1 MAQGPINIFEY
12 EALAKERLPKHEY
25 DFVAGGAGDEIT
37 LRRTRGAFDS
47 IMLRPNMLVD
57 ISEIDASTTV
67 LGHRIPFPIM
77 LDPAGWHGRSHPD
90 AERATVRAAG
100 AQGTVMTLSSGSTL
114 TMEEVAE
121 AATGPIWWQQY
132 LFQDRGR
139 TLQLVNRAQGAG
151 YSAIV
156 LTLDI
161 TVSAKRERDA
171 HNGYVAPMSPNY
183 AGWPKLEW
191 AVDDLTSSDAPA
203 GVASMISRKAT
214 WSEVEWL
221 AGQTALPL
229 IVKGIMAGEDGRA
242 SAECGAKAVVV
253 SNHGARQIDT
263 TFASIEV
270 LPEVVE
276 QVAGRIEVYFDGGIR
291 RGTDVLKAVA
301 LGARAVMIGRPMFWG
316 LAVDGEDGVR
326 RVIRIL
332 RDELVMAMG
341 MCGRP
346 TLATVDTGLLGSVS
360 PLHSGHIREEYP
372 WRTDQ

>member
-1 MAQGPINIFEY
+1 MTQDPINIFEY
-12 EALAKERLPKHEY
+12 EALARERLPRHEY

-37 LRRTRGAFDS
+37 LRRTRQAFDS
-47 IMLRPNMLVD
+47 ITLRPSMLVD
-57 ISEIDASTTV
+57 ISEVDPSTTV
-67 LGHRIPFPIM
+67 LGHPIPFPIM

-90 AERATVRAAG
+90 AERATARAAG
-100 AQGTVMTLSSGSTL
+100 AEGTVMTLSSGSTL
-114 TMEEVAE
+114 TMEQVAE

-132 LFQDRGR
+132 LFEDRGR
-139 TLQLVNRAQGAG
+139 TLEMVDRAREAG

-161 TVSAKRERDA
+161 TVSAKRERDV
-171 HNGYVAPMSPNY
+171 HNGYAAPMSPNY

-191 AVDDLTSSDAPA
+191 VVDDLTSSDAPT
-203 GVASMISRKAT
+203 GVGSMISRKAT

-229 IVKGIMAGEDGRA
+229 VVKGIMAGEDGKA
-242 SAECGAKAVVV
+242 SAECGASAVVV
-253 SNHGARQIDT
+253 SNHGARQLDT

-270 LPEVVE
+270 LPEVAE

-291 RGTDVLKAVA
+291 RGADVLKAVA

-316 LAVDGEDGVR
+316 LAVDGEAGLR
-326 RVIRIL
+326 RVVRIL
-332 RDELVMAMG
+332 ADELRMAMG

-346 TLATVDTGLLGSVS
+346 TLETVDAGLLGGGP
-360 PLHSGHIREEYP
+360 PLISGLA
-372 WRTDQ
+372 

>member
-1 MAQGPINIFEY
+1 MTQGPINVFEY
-12 EALAKERLPKHEY
+12 EALARERLPKHEY

-37 LRRTRGAFDS
+37 LGRTRTAFDS
-47 IMLRPNMLVD
+47 ITLRPSMLVD
-57 ISEIDASTTV
+57 ISQVDASTTV
-67 LGHRIPFPIM
+67 LGHAIPFPIM

-100 AQGTVMTLSSGSTL
+100 AEGTVMTLSSGSTL
-114 TMEEVAE
+114 TMEQVAG
-121 AATGPIWWQQY
+121 AAAGPIWWQQY
-132 LFQDRGR
+132 LFEDRGR
-139 TLQLVNRAQGAG
+139 TLEMVNRAREAG

-161 TVSAKRERDA
+161 TVSAKRERDV
-171 HNGYVAPMSPNY
+171 HNGYAAPMSPNY

-191 AVDDLTSSDAPA
+191 LVDDLTSSDAPA
-203 GVASMISRKAT
+203 GVGSMISRSAT

-229 IVKGIMAGEDGRA
+229 VVKGIMAGEDGKA

-253 SNHGARQIDT
+253 SNHGARQLDT

-276 QVAGRIEVYFDGGIR
+276 QVAGRIGGAR
-291 RGTDVLKAVA
+291 RGADVLMAVA
-301 LGARAVMIGRPMFWG
+301 RGAGAVLIGRPMFWG
-316 LAVDGEDGVR
+316 LAVDGLAGLR

-332 RDELVMAMG
+332 ADELRMAMG

-346 TLATVDTGLLGSVS
+346 TLETVDASLLGGGS
-360 PLHSGHIREEYP
+360 PLISGLA
-372 WRTDQ
+372 

>member
-1 MAQGPINIFEY
+1 MAHGPINIFEY

-37 LRRTRGAFDS
+37 LRRTREAFDS
-47 IMLRPNMLVD
+47 IMLRPSMLVD

-67 LGHRIPFPIM
+67 LGHGIPFPIM

-100 AQGTVMTLSSGSTL
+100 AEGTVMTLSSGSTL

-121 AATGPIWWQQY
+121 AAMGPIWWQQY
-132 LFQDRGR
+132 LFEDPGR
-139 TLQLVNRAQGAG
+139 TLELVRRAQEAG

-171 HNGYVAPMSPNY
+171 HNGYAAPMSPNY
-183 AGWPKLEW
+183 AGWPRLEW
-191 AVDDLTSSDAPA
+191 RVDDLTSSDAPA

-221 AGQTALPL
+221 AGETALPL

-276 QVAGRIEVYFDGGIR
+276 QVDGRIEVYFDGGIR

-346 TLATVDTGLLGSVS
+346 TLASVDTGLLGSVS
-360 PLHSGHIREEYP
+360 PLHSGL
-372 WRTDQ
+372 Q